1 MPSTSEVGHA
11 KNVANL
17 QKLTE
22 QVITFTNYNPPVE
35 NLKIVNLQAL
45 YTAASIKLTDVED
58 KRHANKNAITLR
70 QSAFENLKSTSTKII
85 NHLEILG
92 LPQGTIDQAKS
103 LNRIIQGGQKKTTT
117 PPDENGQ
124 PAPTVSISR
133 QSYTQQA
140 ENFGILLQLLAT
152 IPSYA
157 PNEDDLKLVNLN
169 AYKDSL
175 VSSTQ
180 SVDQTEAELN
190 TKLIERDNLLYA
202 DGTGLYSIAQKV
214 KKYVK
219 GHLKYE
225 WIKEAGTR
233 NESVDTMKYSI
244 AALEILNPN
253 FEVIKRFFDEN
264 KDFYKHDQANKGT
277 SGGRKKII
285 SKGIN

>member
-11 KNVANL
+11 KNLANL

-22 QVITFTNYNPPVE
+22 QVITFTNYNPPVD
-35 NLKIVNLQAL
+35 NLKIANLQTL
-45 YTAASIKLTDVED
+45 YTTASTKLSEVED

-70 QSAFENLKSTSTKII
+70 QSSFENLKSTSTKII

-103 LNRIIQGGQKKTTT
+103 LNRVIQGGQKKTTT

-124 PAPTVSISR
+124 PAPTVSTSR

-152 IPSYA
+152 IPSYS
-157 PNEDDLKLVNLN
+157 PNEDDLKLTNLN
-169 AYKDSL
+169 SYKDAL

-190 TKLIERDNLLYA
+190 TKLIERDNILYT
-202 DGTGLYSIAQKV
+202 DGAGLYSIAQNV

-219 GHLKYE
+219 SLYGATSPVYSNVSA
-225 WIKEAGTR
+225 IK
-233 NESVDTMKYSI
+233 
-244 AALEILNPN
+244 
-253 FEVIKRFFDEN
+253 F
-264 KDFYKHDQANKGT
+264 T
-277 SGGRKKII
+277 SPI
-285 SKGIN
+285 

>member
-1 MPSTSEVGHA
+1 MASQSEVGHA

-22 QVITFTNYNPPVE
+22 QVITFTNYNPPVD
-35 NLKIVNLQAL
+35 NLKVANLQTL
-45 YTAASIKLTDVED
+45 YATASTKLSEVED
-58 KRHANKNAITLR
+58 KRHANKNAITHR

-92 LPQGTIDQAKS
+92 LPEGTIDQAKS
-103 LNRIIQGGQKKTTT
+103 LNRVIQGGQKKTTA
-117 PPDENGQ
+117 PPNPDGTIPPPLEG
-124 PAPTVSISR
+124 AGGGVSTSR

-169 AYKDSL
+169 TYKDSL
-175 VSSTQ
+175 VASTQ

-202 DGTGLYSIAQKV
+202 DGAGLYSIAQNV

-219 GHLKYE
+219 SLYGATSPEY
-225 WIKEAGTR
+225 
-233 NESVDTMKYSI
+233 
-244 AALEILNPN
+244 
-253 FEVIKRFFDEN
+253 
-264 KDFYKHDQANKGT
+264 ANVSDIEFT
-277 SGGRKKII
+277 NRK
-285 SKGIN
+285 